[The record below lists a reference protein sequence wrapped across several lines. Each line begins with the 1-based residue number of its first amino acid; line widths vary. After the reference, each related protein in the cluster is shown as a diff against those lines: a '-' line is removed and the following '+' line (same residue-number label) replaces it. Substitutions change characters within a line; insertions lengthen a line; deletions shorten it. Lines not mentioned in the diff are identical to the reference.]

1 MKYLGI
7 EIYDEADIFKIH
19 KENILKRANTV
30 AKNTYSIIEKSCNK
44 VLIGK
49 TFWKGVAL
57 PSILMG
63 AGVINFKQENIKKLQ
78 IIENGVYRKILGGGW
93 STPIVTLRGEMG
105 SSMMESRIME
115 NKILLVKSII
125 DGKNEL
131 MKEILINMRENK
143 KERKNKN
150 SGYWIDRLYKYLEKV
165 GIDYREIKNMK
176 KTEIRRKIREYDNKI
191 WHEEMEKKS
200 SIKMYRKYKKNIK
213 QEKIYDNRW
222 SSVLLFQARVNMM
235 ELNYT
240 KRHDTL
246 DTRCELCGDGYEDLL
261 HFVKGCEKL
270 ENKRDKRLFEKYKGD
285 SDEDTIGGLLFDTE
299 IGDLEAVKRMLQNM
313 WVSRKFII
321 ENKGIVGECEVKER
335 RRKKGRRGEII

>member
-1 MKYLGI
+1 MVHSMKYLGI
-7 EIYDEADIFKIH
+7 EICDEADIFKIH

-63 AGVINFKQENIKKLQ
+63 AGVINFNQEDINKLQ

-131 MKEILINMRENK
+131 MKEILINMRENE
-143 KERKNKN
+143 KEIKNKN
-150 SGYWIDRLYKYLEKV
+150 SGYWIDRLDKYLEKV

-176 KTEIRRKIREYDNKI
+176 KIEIRKKIREYFPTNG
-191 WHEEMEKKS
+191 E
-200 SIKMYRKYKKNIK
+200 
-213 QEKIYDNRW
+213 
-222 SSVLLFQARVNMM
+222 
-235 ELNYT
+235 
-240 KRHDTL
+240 
-246 DTRCELCGDGYEDLL
+246 
-261 HFVKGCEKL
+261 
-270 ENKRDKRLFEKYKGD
+270 
-285 SDEDTIGGLLFDTE
+285 TIGNHTLP
-299 IGDLEAVKRMLQNM
+299 
-313 WVSRKFII
+313 
-321 ENKGIVGECEVKER
+321 
-335 RRKKGRRGEII
+335 